1 MDEYP
6 LGPMSAG
13 TEGTSAVLG
22 ASLPL
27 FQMENLK
34 AKAQCLVGGGAE
46 AQGRAAQITCSDFEF
61 SAFSPTLSGARGQ
74 WKWILSSNL
83 EGKQESATQLAS
95 YDLSRKEKISSLFS

>member
-22 ASLPL
+22 TSLPL

-46 AQGRAAQITCSDFEF
+46 AQ
-61 SAFSPTLSGARGQ
+61 
-74 WKWILSSNL
+74 
-83 EGKQESATQLAS
+83 
-95 YDLSRKEKISSLFS
+95 